1 MIKRK
6 VAPVVA
12 STALLVLISATSAV
26 AVAGSI
32 SNGDFEVGVEGD
44 TTVSGWTS
52 VNSRVDLG
60 VDTIAGCTTVD
71 TSDYTTLRDYDANW
85 INQYGGSTGVITN
98 QNPTVNADSMV
109 GFSLDGEVYTTT
121 MLNSATTFGNPAFAR
136 TGNVLELYSD
146 LSSTDSL
153 GGNAEGYVVH
163 GPAVYSEAFTARTID
178 DLKLDWAAAY
188 EEDDFHVFGYLL
200 NTVTCAQTE
209 VIDATGDES
218 LWQTSAVAVPV
229 DGTYR
234 FVFVSGSFDYSFGGA
249 AGAYLY
255 LDNIVLTVNE
265 ERKKELAETGAN
277 VEWLT
282 LGSLIAVVAGASF
295 FALGRRK
302 PTA

>member
-6 VAPVVA
+6 VAPVFA

-32 SNGDFEVGVEGD
+32 SNGDFEVGVDGD

-60 VDTIAGCTTVD
+60 VDTIAGCTTQD
-71 TSDYTTLRDYDANW
+71 TSDYATLRDYDATW
-85 INQYGGSTGVITN
+85 IGNYDGLTGVITN
-98 QNPTVNADSMV
+98 QDPTVNADSMV
-109 GFSLDGEVYTTT
+109 GFSLDREEYATT
-121 MLNSATTFGNPAFAR
+121 MIDATAFGNPAFAR
-136 TGNVLELYSD
+136 TGNVLELFSD
-146 LSSTDSL
+146 LSSTNSL
-153 GGNAEGYVVH
+153 NGKAEGYVVH
-163 GPAVYSEAFTARTID
+163 GPAVYSEPFAARTID

-209 VIDATGDES
+209 VIDATGYES
-218 LWQTSAVAVPV
+218 LWQTSSVAVPA

-282 LGSLIAVVAGASF
+282 LGSVIAVVAGAGF
-295 FALGRRK
+295 LALGRRK
-302 PTA
+302 RSA